1 MAVVIRVRQ
10 IGVALGAGLVA
21 LSVLT
26 ALLTVGP
33 VPAAYALDPNGP
45 VVLEFSKAGCTDPA
59 EEDADI
65 KTALEVISKS
75 VTLFDGG
82 DGSLSAWTT
91 ALTGATVLVI
101 PEGSFFDCPS
111 AVSAEAQAYIKTWVE
126 SGNTVLG
133 TGAYTHVEFVN
144 YMSGLNYSSVWN
156 PASLSNQVVNPW
168 TRQVSSTT
176 LPDTVPNANFAG
188 GLKPYAAFSPAQKA
202 FITPIYYSAGEDN
215 LAIAQFNFG
224 SGAFLYYAY
233 DWYPSSADVA
243 SGARAAWNQAL
254 QFGATGQISN
264 DASGGASGG
273 EPGASVPSQGP
284 GEPAIALDVRWVNGA
299 PVSGSMFEI
308 GATNLPPG
316 ATWTADISEPRRVLG
331 EGTASGP
338 GEVWRNVPLGELPA
352 PGTYTLSFRVV
363 LPSGETLEL
372 RRVFSIT
379 AEGTFAD
386 VGENQ
391 VGGAAAKPAAE
402 ERLAYTGLRSAVLP
416 WWALTALLFGFLLVA
431 YSIRA
436 RRLVAEIEARL
447 VVPKVKTPWEVL
459 STPIRVPGI
468 DYQPQAVS
476 REEQPPSLRQ
486 ALRDLD
492 LALSRTVVNHL
503 SSLSL
508 GRHHSF

>member
-1 MAVVIRVRQ
+1 MSNRVRARMS
-10 IGVALGAGLVA
+10 ALVAGLSL
-21 LSVLT
+21 LSLSAMFGVLGPAPT
-26 ALLTVGP
+26 AF
-33 VPAAYALDPNGP
+33 ALDPNGP
-45 VVLEFSKAGCTDPA
+45 VVLEFSKDPCTDSL

-65 KTALEVISKS
+65 KTALEVISAS
-75 VTLFDGG
+75 VTLFNGG
-82 DGSLSAWTT
+82 DGSLTAWTT
-91 ALTGATVLVI
+91 ALTGVDVLVI
-101 PEGSFFDCPS
+101 PEGQFFGCAG
-111 AVSAEAQAYIKTWVE
+111 AVSADAQGYIKTWVE
-126 SGNTVLG
+126 SGKTVLG
-133 TGAYTHVEFVN
+133 TGAYEHLDFVN
-144 YMSGLNYSSVWN
+144 YMSGISFSDVWSDN
-156 PASLSNQVVNPW
+156 GLDDENLNPW
-168 TRQVSSTT
+168 SRQVASST
-176 LPDTVPNANFAG
+176 LPATVPNANYAG
-188 GLKPYAAFSPAQKA
+188 GLENYSTYSLAQKA

-224 SGAFLYYAY
+224 SGFFLYYAY
-233 DWYPSSADVA
+233 DWYPDGDEATNGV
-243 SGARAAWNQAL
+243 RAAWDQAL
-254 QFGATGQISN
+254 QFGASGQISQ
-264 DASGGASGG
+264 DAGGGGGSGAD
-273 EPGASVPSQGP
+273 PGPTTPLQGP
-284 GEPAIALDVRWVNGA
+284 GEPAIALDVRWAAGANVNGS
-299 PVSGSMFEI
+299 VFEI
-308 GATNLPPG
+308 GATNLPDG
-316 ATWTADISEPRRVLG
+316 ATWTVDLSEPHRVLG
-331 EGTASGP
+331 EGTVASP
-338 GEVWRNVPLGELPA
+338 GQLWRNIPLGDVGA

-476 REEQPPSLRQ
+476 REEQPASLGQ